1 MDARWL
7 PSSSMTH
14 LIDVRLSSIMTRFA
28 EVHRFGVEG
37 YAELRTILGLQTERH
52 RSRKNRS
59 GSPTVFTAA
68 MLEMVVTKL
77 DILQNQITE
86 KGLEL
91 SV

>member
-1 MDARWL
+1 
-7 PSSSMTH
+7 
-14 LIDVRLSSIMTRFA
+14 MTRFG
-28 EVHRFGVEG
+28 EVQRFGVEG
-37 YAELRTILGLQTERH
+37 YAELLDLQTERH

-86 KGLEL
+86 KGLEP
-91 SV
+91 SG